1 MRIKNVNDANAKT
14 DERRIVTSCGVAA
27 IMPSK
32 KEEDAVNR
40 YLVKVRN
47 QLGGDLFDVV
57 THPEFAV
64 LPLHSDKD
72 YGPYL
77 GDQKTTE
84 FMWINLFHYMFWKNN
99 ATKIESMVQNF
110 ISQYPSAQ
118 ENIADVYRWAR
129 ETFINEELAKRG
141 RQPMYQAIPPKFDPY
156 ANIAINAEAFCAYT
170 SNVMGNMISVMAQNG
185 ACVEYVGQTIEQLTK
200 EITNILQYYSD
211 NIRQQVMQ
219 RHQEAQMQRGNV
231 SNVIQYAAYS
241 QPEQIAPDMNHETV
255 DFVRQDMV
263 RKYAAHQTNL
273 VQQKAFEMQ
282 QQGIPVEQI
291 DQFVGEQMQNI
302 NNQIVAFT
310 APSQQ
315 APTED
320 RVVDNY
326 VPEMSNPEE
335 PKEVIPDIS
344 AAVQSEKDFVTDID
358 NIANVDFYPIDKPDI
373 GHPNPAHVVTQGP
386 QNIYGS
392 QIGGYGAM
400 GNNPFASSSDYTG
413 NF

>member
-1 MRIKNVNDANAKT
+1 MKVKNVNDANAKT

-40 YLVKVRN
+40 YILNIRN
-47 QLGGDLFDVV
+47 QLGGDLFNVV

-64 LPLHSDKD
+64 LPLHSDKEF
-72 YGPYL
+72 GPYL

-99 ATKIESMVQNF
+99 ATKIETMVQSF

-141 RQPMYQAIPPKFDPY
+141 RAPMYQVIPPKFDPY
-156 ANIAINAEAFCAYT
+156 ANIAINAEGFCAYT
-170 SNVMGNMISVMAQNG
+170 SSVMGNMISIMAQNG
-185 ACVEYVGQTIEQLTK
+185 ACVEYVGQTIDQLVN
-200 EITNILQYYSD
+200 EITKLLQYYSD
-211 NIRQQVMQ
+211 NIQQQIMQ
-219 RHQEAQMQRGNV
+219 QHQEAQQQRGTV
-231 SNVIQYAAYS
+231 SNMIQYAAYS
-241 QPEQIAPDMNHETV
+241 QPEQTTAMNHETV
-255 DFVRQDMV
+255 DFVRQDMI

-282 QQGIPVEQI
+282 QHGIPVEQI

-315 APTED
+315 MPTEEP
-320 RVVDNY
+320 VVNNY
-326 VPEMSNPEE
+326 VPVMSNPEE
-335 PKEVIPDIS
+335 PKEIIPDIS
-344 AAVQSEKDFVTDID
+344 AAVQSEKDFVTDIG
-358 NIANVDFYPIDKPDI
+358 NIANVEFYPIDEPDM
-373 GHPNPAHVVTQGP
+373 GHPNPVHPVQMQYPYDNANAT
-386 QNIYGS
+386 
-392 QIGGYGAM
+392 YGAM
-400 GNNPFASSSDYTG
+400 GNNPFASSSDYSG